1 MEGSKN
7 EQRIALSQPRRLSK
21 KKVIALISRYSQVFI
36 FKHRNNKHKQELKYH
51 SIFILTYL
59 VVLIIERKGKERK
72 RINNTNQ
79 KSINGKT
86 KKKHKRDG
94 TLHLIALHTN
104 IMMLSSA
111 QMNGNFTKL
120 SQSLLVQPILIF
132 YVPLYLNCRKV
143 MENVTYHLIH

>member
-1 MEGSKN
+1 VQGSKN

-21 KKVIALISRYSQVFI
+21 KKVALISRYSQVFI

-86 KKKHKRDG
+86 KKK
-94 TLHLIALHTN
+94 N
-104 IMMLSSA
+104 
-111 QMNGNFTKL
+111 TKEMVL
-120 SQSLLVQPILIF
+120 CI
-132 YVPLYLNCRKV
+132 
-143 MENVTYHLIH
+143 

>member
-1 MEGSKN
+1 VQGSKN

-36 FKHRNNKHKQELKYH
+36 FKHRNKHRQELKYH

-86 KKKHKRDG
+86 KKK
-94 TLHLIALHTN
+94 N
-104 IMMLSSA
+104 
-111 QMNGNFTKL
+111 TKEMVL
-120 SQSLLVQPILIF
+120 CI
-132 YVPLYLNCRKV
+132 
-143 MENVTYHLIH
+143 

>member
-1 MEGSKN
+1 VQGSKN

-72 RINNTNQ
+72 GKERKRINNTNQ

-86 KKKHKRDG
+86 KKKH
-94 TLHLIALHTN
+94 
-104 IMMLSSA
+104 
-111 QMNGNFTKL
+111 TKEMVL
-120 SQSLLVQPILIF
+120 CI
-132 YVPLYLNCRKV
+132 
-143 MENVTYHLIH
+143 

>member
-1 MEGSKN
+1 VEGSKN

-86 KKKHKRDG
+86 KKKTQRRWYSAFNCSLHKYHD
-94 TLHLIALHTN
+94 AQF
-104 IMMLSSA
+104 SS
-111 QMNGNFTKL
+111 N
-120 SQSLLVQPILIF
+120 
-132 YVPLYLNCRKV
+132 
-143 MENVTYHLIH
+143 EW

>member
-1 MEGSKN
+1 VQGSKN

-36 FKHRNNKHKQELKYH
+36 FKHRNKHRQELKYH

-86 KKKHKRDG
+86 KKKHKGDG
-94 TLHLIALHTN
+94 TLHLIALYTN

-120 SQSLLVQPILIF
+120 SLLVQPILIF
-132 YVPLYLNCRKV
+132 YVPLYLNCSKV

>member
-1 MEGSKN
+1 MQGSKN

>member
-1 MEGSKN
+1 VQGSKN

-72 RINNTNQ
+72 
-79 KSINGKT
+79 GKEST
-86 KKKHKRDG
+86 TQIKR
-94 TLHLIALHTN
+94 A
-104 IMMLSSA
+104 
-111 QMNGNFTKL
+111 
-120 SQSLLVQPILIF
+120 
-132 YVPLYLNCRKV
+132 
-143 MENVTYHLIH
+143 